1 MKHSIF
7 SLTPLC
13 AALAMASAPSAA
25 VQYWD
30 ITLPDGRPFVTL
42 EVYGEGERY
51 EFNDGTQYS
60 GVSDWT
66 LTQADK
72 VSVYR
77 GFDYL
82 GRLLQASVNAPSFIL
97 IETYDAYDDNAAAY
111 SPAYQEGPYA
121 GYTYLGAE
129 LIYGALPVTGTSAF
143 IELDHASADDG
154 LWYDGVMHNLPA
166 NDERSDLAST
176 VLHEMVHAL
185 GLTAF
190 VDYAHTEDNEV
201 QFVTKEENKYALT
214 EFISCHPLWVAGIR
228 DTDGTA
234 PAPGMLITP
243 YAGSDQAGPDTFDLA
258 TGRAGASGVYFTGRH
273 VQEVLNGAEI
283 AIADRPDLDPLPGIP
298 VNGWEPD
305 GSDSLIPELSHIE
318 LQNSLM
324 SHQSWRNWNTLMEA
338 ELAILQDV
346 GYTIDRRDWYGYSVY
361 NSGVTLVNSH
371 PFYARNEAGT
381 AYLTG
386 MANTNPWGVGL
397 HLYGSHND
405 ITQVGE
411 ILTTGDYAIGV
422 RVDGWDNTLRIAPGT
437 RVSSDGEEG
446 YGLVVSYGTGHRV
459 IHQGLLTATGEQG
472 VAAVFSFGD
481 NELGN
486 NFEVRGSYIHQT
498 GNFDENG
505 RVTGEMYDESPE
517 DINLA
522 GALVENFDVS
532 GSLVGGLASLFID
545 DNALVS
551 NINILNGAYLQ
562 GDIIS
567 LWDPTDDRVQVPEGV
582 SATSLVTQLTFGL
595 AKNADGSAN
604 SETADPQFNLA
615 YHGNIYALPA
625 KQEQT
630 PGWAKIQMRVAGG
643 TLSFNGTAKLLS
655 VTVDEGATLKGNATY
670 DLTVLQSPETNEIEI
685 GGDFINR
692 GTLAPGNSLGQIT
705 VNGNLVLA
713 STGRLLMEF
722 DADGKTDQLLIQG
735 SIAALSED
743 NVEDLDTLTGDQV
756 TLQPVEDYY
765 GTGTLTVDLSHMIQK
780 ANGDDEESTTSVS
793 LEPTIQG
800 DVSATLTQSGS
811 VADNVLTLHTTRAS
825 DAYSRLAQSKEAA
838 AVAAA
843 FARHAGNAQGA
854 MQDLVAT
861 IDFSEAST
869 LNAAFESLSP
879 DLYAR
884 AGAAAL
890 TAQQIITQAVLREQV
905 KGVPHDASLYV
916 VPLGGHTDRTREG
929 FKSTY
934 GGVLAGVQNQ
944 SALSSGTLTYG
955 AHTAVLTRKDKFSV
969 MPGSRVDADSFYLGA
984 NVRYDVNAF
993 AGTYVFGLAQIA
1005 VENADMR
1012 RTVMQGFD
1020 YADSDWTGWGGSF
1033 VAGAGQ
1039 RYALTERLT
1048 LGPVFWLN
1056 YGFMHQDSLTETASH
1071 GAALYVE
1078 SETYQTLTST
1088 LGVHADYTLSADTVK
1103 ASVGGL
1109 LAWKHEYLDERGTAN
1124 ASFAAS
1130 GWRDSRFGVTQ
1141 ETQTRDTATAAVSI
1155 SAKLKENFTASIG
1168 AGSDFG
1174 DGQTSG
1180 WGYVNLKWSF

>member
-1 MKHSIF
+1 MALDKKKDSQPMSKLQTF
-7 SLTPLC
+7 AALTPGLALILA
-13 AALAMASAPSAA
+13 AALPAQAYETLP
-25 VQYWD
+25 
-30 ITLPDGRPFVTL
+30 ITTPDGRPFIDLTIL
-42 EVYGEGERY
+42 DEGETAIIEGDVLAEEAIALPDGVLTGLQYGLQYWGSLLSENIRY
-51 EFNDGTQYS
+51 SASIGICGSDEF
-60 GVSDWT
+60 
-66 LTQADK
+66 
-72 VSVYR
+72 
-77 GFDYL
+77 
-82 GRLLQASVNAPSFIL
+82 VN
-97 IETYDAYDDNAAAY
+97 NAAAG
-111 SPAYQEGPYA
+111 SVITEDGPYMNFSEVA
-121 GYTYLGAE
+121 AALLFGVKPSDSSNMNGFIVVGPVDFNGVQWANGE
-129 LIYGALPVTGTSAF
+129 LTLVPENG
-143 IELDHASADDG
+143 
-154 LWYDGVMHNLPA
+154 
-166 NDERSDLAST
+166 NDFSFTAT
-176 VLHEMVHAL
+176 AVHEMGHAL
-185 GLTAF
+185 GIVNNINQRPDGEWTFGAGSILAF
-190 VDYAHTEDNEV
+190 E
-201 QFVTKEENKYALT
+201 QGL
-214 EFISCHPLWVAGIR
+214 R
-228 DTDGTA
+228 DIDGTA
-234 PAPGMLITP
+234 PQPGMPVKIVQS
-243 YAGSDQAGPDTFDLA
+243 AEDASPDSFDLLNA
-258 TGRAGASGVYFTGRH
+258 AGAESGAYFTGEH
-273 VQEVLNGAEI
+273 VQEVLDGALI
-283 AIADRPDLDPLPGIP
+283 ATPYSQGERLLVPGIP
-298 VNGWEPD
+298 INGLEYTGEVID
-305 GSDSLIPELSHIE
+305 GVSILAPELAHIE

-324 SHQSWRNWNTLMEA
+324 SHQTWRNWITFMEA
-338 ELAILQDV
+338 EMALLQDI
-346 GYTIDRRDWYGYSVY
+346 GFTIDRRDWFGYSVY
-361 NSGVTLVNSH
+361 HSGVTLVNTH

-381 AYLTG
+381 AYVAGLV
-386 MANTNPWGVGL
+386 NTNPWGIGL
-397 HLYGSHND
+397 HIYGSNND
-405 ITQVGE
+405 ITQAAD
-411 ILTTGDYAIGV
+411 ILTAGRYAIGI
-422 RVDGWDNTLRIAPGT
+422 RVEGSGNTLRINPDT
-437 RVSSDGEEG
+437 LVSASGAEAG
-446 YGLVVSYGTGHRV
+446 GLVVSYGKNHRV
-459 IHQGLLTATGEQG
+459 IHEGRITADGTQGI
-472 VAAVFSFGD
+472 AALFSFGD
-481 NELGN
+481 NMLGN
-486 NFEVRGSYIHQT
+486 YYDERGSYISQYY
-498 GNFDENG
+498 DENG
-505 RVTGEMYDESPE
+505 ALQTYNPQYVDLDGP
-517 DINLA
+517 
-522 GALVENFDVS
+522 LVERFDVS

-604 SETADPQFNLA
+604 SDTADPQFNLA
-615 YHGNIYALPA
+615 YNGNIYALPA

-705 VNGNLVLA
+705 VNGNFVLA
-713 STGRLLMEF
+713 STGHLLMEF
-722 DADGKTDQLLIQG
+722 DAEGKTDQLIVSKLLDG
-735 SIAALSED
+735 SNQEI
-743 NVEDLDTLTGDQV
+743 TKLTGEQV
-756 TLQPVEDYY
+756 TVQPAQSYY
-765 GTGTLTVDLSHMIQK
+765 GNGTLTIDLSHMVQK

-811 VADNVLTLHTTRAS
+811 VADNVLTLDTTRAS
-825 DAYSRLAQSKEAA
+825 DAYSRLAQSQEAA

-843 FARHAGNAQGA
+843 FDRHAGNAQGA
-854 MQDLVAT
+854 MQDLVAA

-890 TAQQIITQAVLREQV
+890 TAQQTITQAVLREQV
-905 KGVPHDASLYV
+905 KGAPHGASLYV

-944 SALSSGTLTYG
+944 SALTSGTLTYG
-955 AHTAVLTRKDKFSV
+955 AHTAVLTRKDKFTATT
-969 MPGSRVDADSFYLGA
+969 GSRVDADSFYLGA
-984 NVRYDVNAF
+984 HARYDFNAF
-993 AGTYVFGLAQIA
+993 AGTYVFWLAQVA

-1033 VAGAGQ
+1033 VAGVGQ

-1071 GAALYVE
+1071 GAALHVE

-1088 LGVHADYTLSADTVK
+1088 LGVKAHYTLDSDTVR

-1109 LAWKHEYLDERGTAN
+1109 LAWNHEYLDERGTAN

-1141 ETQTRDTATAAVSI
+1141 ETQTRDTATAAVSL
-1155 SAKLKENFTASIG
+1155 STELKENFTASIG

-1174 DGQTSG
+1174 NGQTSG
-1180 WGYVNLKWSF
+1180 WGYANLRWRF